1 MNIKNSVLVY
11 IIYKQLNWHGYV
23 QRMNEES
30 LLRKILE
37 WCPPGRRR
45 EGRPQNSSMQEV
57 RTGMREKGINNMEWI
72 DTAMEKE
79 NKTLDTEIQ
88 YVQTSVH
95 CT

>member
-45 EGRPQNSSMQEV
+45 KGILGNSWMLEV
-57 RTGMREKGINNMEWI
+57 TTGIREKRINNKEWV
-72 DTAMEKE
+72 DREEWRSKMKL
-79 NKTLDTEIQ
+79 NL
-88 YVQTSVH
+88 
-95 CT
+95 